1 MEEKYITTDLYL
13 ASFLKLKGHKISISK
28 NKNKVGFEFNKNLE
42 LENLVTQYL
51 TESASCDPLLYTN
64 SIKNLKNLLYNL

>member
-1 MEEKYITTDLYL
+1 MNTKYTTSDLYL
-13 ASFLKLKGHKISISK
+13 ASFLKLKGHKISITK
-28 NKNKVGFEFNKNLE
+28 NKNKVSFEFDKDTE
-42 LENLVTQYL
+42 LDNLVRQYL

>member
-1 MEEKYITTDLYL
+1 MKEKYVTTDLYL

-28 NKNKVGFEFNKNLE
+28 NKNRISFEFDKTIDLE
-42 LENLVTQYL
+42 DLVTQYL
-51 TESASCDPLLYTN
+51 TETATCDPLLYTN

>member
-1 MEEKYITTDLYL
+1 MNEKYVTTDLYL

-28 NKNKVGFEFNKNLE
+28 NKNIVNFEFNKNLE
-42 LENLVTQYL
+42 LENLITQYL
-51 TESASCDPLLYTN
+51 TETATCDPLLYTN